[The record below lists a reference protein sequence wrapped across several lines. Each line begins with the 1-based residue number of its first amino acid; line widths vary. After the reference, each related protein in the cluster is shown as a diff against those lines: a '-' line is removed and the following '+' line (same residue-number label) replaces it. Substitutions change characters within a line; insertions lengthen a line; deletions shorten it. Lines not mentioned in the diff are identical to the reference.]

1 MRQHSEQTRTMWD
14 VSTSDDLPRS
24 TGQGAEAELQRSTP
38 APSRS
43 TKASR
48 RLTTVPLCSPRAF
61 ATLHV
66 TAANGADQRV
76 VTRSTVSTQWTLF
89 TWSAAQRHGSS
100 MITSIACGRLARP
113 FDTRIL
119 LELRIAHGCG
129 HQECCP
135 LRRPGLRHH
144 KRHPLLTSRRPMI
157 HAIYAGRRPGR
168 FPSLAS
174 ASEATRCCFFDN
186 IMKTIL
192 TAKRARAASARLCG
206 FGCRAE
212 KTSLC
217 PSQLASRLLL
227 WTLVRTVNR
236 GPSRD

>member
-1 MRQHSEQTRTMWD
+1 MSPHL
-14 VSTSDDLPRS
+14 TSLPRS
-24 TGQGAEAELQRSTP
+24 TGQGAEAEPRRSTP

-48 RLTTVPLCSPRAF
+48 RLTTVPLCSPR

-100 MITSIACGRLARP
+100 MITSIACGRLARS
-113 FDTRIL
+113 FDTRIS
-119 LELRIAHGCG
+119 LELRIAVEDRS
-129 HQECCP
+129 QMQP
-135 LRRPGLRHH
+135 SRVLSSSKARTTATQ
-144 KRHPLLTSRRPMI
+144 KRHPLLTGRRPII

-186 IMKTIL
+186 IMKTML
-192 TAKRARAASARLCG
+192 T
-206 FGCRAE
+206 
-212 KTSLC
+212 T
-217 PSQLASRLLL
+217 
-227 WTLVRTVNR
+227 
-236 GPSRD
+236 

>member
-1 MRQHSEQTRTMWD
+1 MSPHL
-14 VSTSDDLPRS
+14 TSLPRS

-100 MITSIACGRLARP
+100 MITSIACGRLARS
-113 FDTRIL
+113 FDTRIS
-119 LELRIAHGCG
+119 LELRIAV
-129 HQECCP
+129 ED
-135 LRRPGLRHH
+135 R
-144 KRHPLLTSRRPMI
+144 
-157 HAIYAGRRPGR
+157 
-168 FPSLAS
+168 
-174 ASEATRCCFFDN
+174 
-186 IMKTIL
+186 
-192 TAKRARAASARLCG
+192 
-206 FGCRAE
+206 
-212 KTSLC
+212 
-217 PSQLASRLLL
+217 SQMR
-227 WTLVRTVNR
+227 
-236 GPSRD
+236 PSRVLSSSKARTTAP

>member
-1 MRQHSEQTRTMWD
+1 MWD

-113 FDTRIL
+113 FDTRIS
-119 LELRIAHGCG
+119 LELRIAVEDRSPM
-129 HQECCP
+129 QP
-135 LRRPGLRHH
+135 SRVLSSSKARTTATQ
-144 KRHPLLTSRRPMI
+144 KRHPLLTRQAADNPCDLRGETARKIPVVGFCFGGDAVLFLRQHHENDFDRETGSRSICPTVWI
-157 HAIYAGRRPGR
+157 WL
-168 FPSLAS
+168 PS
-174 ASEATRCCFFDN
+174 
-186 IMKTIL
+186 
-192 TAKRARAASARLCG
+192 
-206 FGCRAE
+206 
-212 KTSLC
+212 
-217 PSQLASRLLL
+217 
-227 WTLVRTVNR
+227 
-236 GPSRD
+236 